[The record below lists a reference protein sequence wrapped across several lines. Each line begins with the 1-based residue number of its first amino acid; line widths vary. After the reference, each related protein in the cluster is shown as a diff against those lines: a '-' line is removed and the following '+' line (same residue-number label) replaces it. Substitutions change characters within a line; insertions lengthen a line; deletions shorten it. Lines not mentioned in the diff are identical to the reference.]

1 LTEVIDNSSA
11 VLVGV
16 FIDHSSAVLVREIY
30 HSSAVLVGVFLSA
43 EATGVDDE
51 TAERG

>member
-1 LTEVIDNSSA
+1 VIDHSSA

-16 FIDHSSAVLVREIY
+16 FVDHSSAVQVGEIY

-43 EATGVDDE
+43 EVTGADDE